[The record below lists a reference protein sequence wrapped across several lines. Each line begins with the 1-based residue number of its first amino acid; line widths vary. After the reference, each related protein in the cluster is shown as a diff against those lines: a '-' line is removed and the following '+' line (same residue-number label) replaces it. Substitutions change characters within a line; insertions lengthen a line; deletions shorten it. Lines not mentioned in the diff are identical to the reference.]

1 MSGLATLQAE
11 FSACLLEQAAPAQ
24 VLPALRVPTGIDAA
38 TRLEVYRNAYVERLH
53 EVLRNDY
60 PVLLRLIGP
69 ERFAA
74 LAYAYIA
81 AHRSTSPSI
90 RWFGAALAGF
100 IAAQPP
106 RHEQAAAIA
115 MAEFEWTIG
124 LAFDAADAE
133 AMCAADLSAVS
144 ATAWPALRFRLH
156 PALHLVSLTH
166 AVPDWWLAVQ
176 DLDAEAPLPAS
187 PTALD
192 EATRH
197 WAVWRSET
205 GVRFRMLDPD
215 EVAMLRAA
223 GEGEVFAGFCA
234 VVAGQV
240 GVEVA
245 AQRAAGLLRL
255 WIDSGWIAGFD
266 DKIPD

>member
-1 MSGLATLQAE
+1 MNGLASLQAE

-24 VLPALRVPTGIDAA
+24 VLRALRVPAGIDAA

-81 AHRSTSPSI
+81 VHRSVSPNI
-90 RWFGAALAGF
+90 RWFGAALPGF
-100 IAAQPP
+100 IATQPSW
-106 RHEQAAAIA
+106 HEQAAAIA

-124 LAFDAADAE
+124 LAFDAADADTVHVN
-133 AMCAADLSAVS
+133 DLSTVS
-144 ATAWPALRFRLH
+144 ATAWPALRFGLH

-166 AVPDWWLAVQ
+166 AVPDWWLAAQ
-176 DLDAEAPLPAS
+176 DCDAQTPLPAS
-187 PTALD
+187 PPALD
-192 EATRH
+192 AAARH
-197 WAVWRSET
+197 WVVWRSET

-215 EVAMLRAA
+215 EAAMLHAA
-223 GEGEVFAGFCA
+223 SEGEVFAGLCA

-240 GVEVA
+240 GVEA
-245 AQRAAGLLRL
+245 SAQRAAGLLRL
-255 WIDSGWIAGFD
+255 WIDSGWITGFEETA
-266 DKIPD
+266 

>member
-1 MSGLATLQAE
+1 MSGLATLQTE

-24 VLPALRVPTGIDAA
+24 VLPALRVPAGIDPA

-81 AHRSTSPSI
+81 VHRSVSPSI
-90 RWFGAALAGF
+90 RWFGAGLPRF
-100 IAAQPP
+100 ISAQPSW
-106 RHEQAAAIA
+106 RDQSAAIA
-115 MAEFEWTIG
+115 MAEFEWAIG
-124 LAFDAADAE
+124 LAFDAADADTVHVN
-133 AMCAADLSAVS
+133 DLSAVS
-144 ATAWPALRFRLH
+144 ATAWPALRFGLH
-156 PALHLVSLTH
+156 PALHPVSLSH
-166 AVPDWWLAVQ
+166 AVPDWWLAAQ
-176 DLDAEAPLPAS
+176 NLDAEAPLPAA
-187 PTALD
+187 PAALD
-192 EATRH
+192 AAARH

-205 GVRFRMLDPD
+205 GVRFRRLDPD
-215 EVAMLRAA
+215 EAAMLHAA
-223 GEGEVFAGFCA
+223 GQGEVFAGLCG

-240 GVEVA
+240 GVGAA

-255 WIDSGWIAGFD
+255 WIESGWITGFEETA
-266 DKIPD
+266 

>member
-1 MSGLATLQAE
+1 MNGLATLQAE
-11 FSACLLEQAAPAQ
+11 FSACLLDRAAPAR
-24 VLPALRVPTGIDAA
+24 VLPALRVPAGIDPAA
-38 TRLEVYRNAYVERLH
+38 RLEVYRNAYVERLH

-81 AHRSTSPSI
+81 AHRSVSPSI
-90 RWFGAALAGF
+90 RWFGATLPGF
-100 IAAQPP
+100 LAAQPSW
-106 RHEQAAAIA
+106 HEQAAAIA
-115 MAEFEWTIG
+115 MAEFEWAIG

-133 AMCAADLSAVS
+133 AICAADLSAVS
-144 ATAWPALRFRLH
+144 ATAWPALRFGLH
-156 PALHLVSLTH
+156 PSLHLVNLTH

-187 PTALD
+187 PIALD
-192 EATRH
+192 QAARH
-197 WAVWRSET
+197 WVVWRGET

-215 EVAMLRAA
+215 EAAMLHAA
-223 GEGEVFAGFCA
+223 GQGEAFAGLCA

-240 GVEVA
+240 GVGVA
-245 AQRAAGLLRL
+245 PQRAAGLLRL
-255 WIDSGWIAGFD
+255 WIDSGWITGFEETA
-266 DKIPD
+266 